1 MPVSAYGTYQVIP
14 AAGGAWHVY
23 AGGRRVFVKAHAAA
37 PAPAPAAAPA
47 PTQQQAVQTYQQAP
61 AEFAPDA
68 QYYAEQAQRLFQ
80 KNQQLASFDTAHT
93 RDTTQLSEAL
103 RQMREQQPLQEGQAT
118 VGANKAGLF
127 YGSALG
133 NQLGQIAKT
142 YAQRQSQ
149 AQTTYQQAEDARAA
163 ARAALEQGYTLD
175 DAAARAAAVD
185 RQIGRDQS
193 AADAGALVAETPTAP
208 TTVAAI
214 QPPAAPKIKLPAVR
228 APRVVRSVRQP
239 TIRAPARKP
248 RRR

>member
-1 MPVSAYGTYQVIP
+1 MPVSAYGTYQVVP

-23 AGGRRVFVKAHAAA
+23 SNGRRVFVKAQAAA
-37 PAPAPAAAPA
+37 PAPAQPAV
-47 PTQQQAVQTYQQAP
+47 PTQQQSVAAYQQAP
-61 AEFAPDA
+61 AELAPDA

-93 RDTTQLSEAL
+93 RDTTQLTEAL
-103 RQMREQQPLQEGQAT
+103 RQMREQQPLQEGQAQ
-118 VGANKAGLF
+118 VGASKAGLF

-149 AQTTYQQAEDARAA
+149 AQTTYQQAEDARTA

-193 AADAGALVAETPTAP
+193 AADAGALVAETPVAP
-208 TTVAAI
+208 TTVAAVR
-214 QPPAAPKIKLPAVR
+214 PPAPAVR
-228 APRVVRSVRQP
+228 RAVAAPRVIRSVRQP
-239 TIRAPARKP
+239 TTRAPARRP